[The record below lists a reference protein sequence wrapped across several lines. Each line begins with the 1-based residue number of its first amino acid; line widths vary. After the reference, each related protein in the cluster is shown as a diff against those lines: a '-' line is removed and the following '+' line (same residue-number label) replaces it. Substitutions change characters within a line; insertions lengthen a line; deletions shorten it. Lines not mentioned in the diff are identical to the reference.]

1 MVNCCDVCWFFFWCL
16 GDGCSPQNR
25 PLLGPSPRFC
35 SFAMCFVEKKTC
47 ALQFFHK
54 TNFLGLKLPS
64 YHPIDRGHSPV
75 LQISYPMHTIY
86 KRKGVPVF
94 LVSASLKSLS
104 CEISIQPRRMCDSG
118 MHIWPLN
125 SVANF
130 HFKLGCYPLQWRHM
144 TFQDSD
150 FFTRKHLRNHHKTVW
165 SKKLLHKINP

>member
-1 MVNCCDVCWFFFWCL
+1 MVKCCDVCWFFFWCL

-35 SFAMCFVEKKTC
+35 SFAMCFVGKKTC

-54 TNFLGLKLPS
+54 TNFLGSKLPS
-64 YHPIDRGHSPV
+64 YYPIDRGHSPI

-86 KRKGVPVF
+86 RRMSVPVF
-94 LVSASLKSLS
+94 LVSASLKRLS

-130 HFKLGCYPLQWRHM
+130 HFNLDAIHYNDVIR
-144 TFQDSD
+144 
-150 FFTRKHLRNHHKTVW
+150 R
-165 SKKLLHKINP
+165 SKIQIFSRENT